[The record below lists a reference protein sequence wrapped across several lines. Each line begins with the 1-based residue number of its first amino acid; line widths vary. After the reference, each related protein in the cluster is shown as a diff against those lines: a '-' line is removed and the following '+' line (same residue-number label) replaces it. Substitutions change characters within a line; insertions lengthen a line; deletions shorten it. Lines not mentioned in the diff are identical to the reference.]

1 MNASTISQMKS
12 SSRARPPAPDPR
24 TNAKTKRES
33 CDLVRVVG
41 ERMRDARTLCN
52 MSQVEAA
59 RRLGYRNSSKLS
71 KVEGATDTQSVPMAL
86 IVRAARLYDVSTDY
100 LLGISG
106 EWESKDPQA
115 VQERALSGWLFEVW
129 ENARI
134 RDMQALRGF
143 HRKLTA
149 IEAAVMALFAET
161 ANAQAALERFA
172 EINPRFQ
179 DMRAGASVV
188 GTVAR
193 AAETA
198 RGARLQLQRLHVECG
213 LINLVPKEQL
223 PLEFE
228 TR

>member
-1 MNASTISQMKS
+1 MHATLQIKTSD
-12 SSRARPPAPDPR
+12 RARIPPPEPR
-24 TNAKTKRES
+24 TNAKVKRES

-41 ERMRDARTLCN
+41 ERMRDARSLCN

-86 IVRAARLYDVSTDY
+86 IVKAARLYDVSTDY

-149 IEAAVMALFAET
+149 IETAVGALFAET

-172 EINPRFQ
+172 EINPEFE
-179 DMRAGASVV
+179 DMRAGATLANNVK
-188 GTVAR
+188 R

-198 RGARLQLQRLHVECG
+198 RGARMQLQRLHMECG
-213 LINLVPKEQL
+213 LTNLVPKEQMT
-223 PLEFE
+223 LELE
-228 TR
+228 S